1 MNTPSL
7 LAFIFSGF
15 PTMSRCGEGRVM
27 GAPARCRSCVGAAR
41 QHVTTRPGAR
51 AATAID
57 GRRRRVE
64 RDHATDGRAGGGGG
78 ARESNGVPVV
88 GRQKP
93 VTQRAAT
100 TSGLIHGQEFF
111 PFLFFSFP
119 PPQRLVLLFMRLVL
133 VNLAARILLPCWF
146 LARARASCGV
156 APRHGRELEQGHG
169 VECSYGQALPE
180 ASRGRDATATSGQ
193 HRPLT

>member
-111 PFLFFSFP
+111 PFLFFPSPTTPGTTVHASGFGQLGRKNTATVLVP
-119 PPQRLVLLFMRLVL
+119 GTCARLVWCRSTS
-133 VNLAARILLPCWF
+133 RT
-146 LARARASCGV
+146 RAGAGAWSGVQLWTGV
-156 APRHGRELEQGHG
+156 AG
-169 VECSYGQALPE
+169 S
-180 ASRGRDATATSGQ
+180 
-193 HRPLT
+193 